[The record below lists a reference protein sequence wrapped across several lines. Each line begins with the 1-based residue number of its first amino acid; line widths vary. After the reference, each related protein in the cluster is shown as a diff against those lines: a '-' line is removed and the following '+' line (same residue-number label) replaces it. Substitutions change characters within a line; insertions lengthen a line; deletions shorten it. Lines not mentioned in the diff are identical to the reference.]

1 MLEMAQHTTMKHE
14 EKNNQ
19 RYQTR
24 GTGNDSE
31 LQNKVKHLELWT
43 TKLNHKKTG
52 QVRKY
57 FHPSN
62 DGEFMGNILG
72 MGFPCDLS
80 IFQDSTK
87 F

>member
-43 TKLNHKKTG
+43 TKLNHKNTG
-52 QVRKY
+52 QVR
-57 FHPSN
+57 N

-80 IFQDSTK
+80 ILQDSTK